1 MSRSR
6 KRKTNNPRRIER
18 PATPHDDRS
27 PPIPFWVYALVAAC
41 FLTGIGGGVLWRY
54 RPRTPAAALPIAATS
69 ATGDSTL
76 AAPAPASAPASAAA
90 TTDPQAPFQPPADR
104 DERGRTEQKFR
115 ALFRRGYENF
125 HAERYTAAADDFQ
138 QAVQVAPYLAEGH
151 YYLGEVYRKLLLSD
165 KAEQAYRDS
174 LRQMSDFDPAKKSLC
189 MLLHER
195 GSYREANELLQ
206 TIPLTQANKSFVLGE
221 GAINCLAL
229 GEYEQAAQLLQE
241 YNSLVGRQGWGYA
254 QLGRVKELQGNTDA
268 ALQLYHESLEL
279 DPHLT
284 IAHHWQGL
292 LLARLQRESE
302 SREAFARFDRLRQL
316 QNQEHDL
323 NMALLRR
330 ADDVPTLVRLA
341 QVRRALGRDS
351 EARATLQRASQLAPG
366 NSQLRSLLQQ
376 WTNESGVPNRGKPPQ

>member
-27 PPIPFWVYALVAAC
+27 APISFWVYALVAAC
-41 FLTGIGGGVLWRY
+41 FLTGISSGVLWRY
-54 RPRTPAAALPIAATS
+54 RSRTPAAAPPIAAAS

-76 AAPAPASAPASAAA
+76 TAPASASAA
-90 TTDPQAPFQPPADR
+90 TTADPQAPFQPPADK
-104 DERGRTEQKFR
+104 DEQERTEQKFG

-125 HAERYTAAADDFQ
+125 HAERYTAAADDLQ

-151 YYLGEVYRKLLLSD
+151 YYLGEVYRKLLLND

-174 LRQMSDFDPAKKSLC
+174 LSQMSDFDLAKKSLC

-221 GAINCLAL
+221 RAINCLAL

-268 ALQLYHESLEL
+268 ALQLYRESLEL
-279 DPHLT
+279 DPHLA

-292 LLARLQRESE
+292 LLARLGRESE

-323 NMALLRR
+323 KMALLRR

-341 QVRRALGRDS
+341 QVRRALGRNS
-351 EARATLQRASQLAPG
+351 EARATLQRACQLAPG
-366 NSQLRSLLQQ
+366 NSELSSLLQQ
-376 WTNESGVPNRGKPPQ
+376 WTREAGVPNRGKPPQ